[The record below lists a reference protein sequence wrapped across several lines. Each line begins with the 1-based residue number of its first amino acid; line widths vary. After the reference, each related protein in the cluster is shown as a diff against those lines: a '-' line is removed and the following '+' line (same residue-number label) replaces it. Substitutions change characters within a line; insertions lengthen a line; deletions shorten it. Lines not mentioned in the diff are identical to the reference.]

1 MGFVKLKRG
10 ISRFWALLYRSGLA
24 RPRMPFWRV
33 VVEGKLDRRVRKW
46 PRKFDVA
53 VTAVYVWAGAIE
65 EAEGLAALALEAE
78 GLITLTADAVKCPPA
93 AAPKRQAMAVARS
106 AFGFLARPEGETGAD
121 GPSRRGARA

>member
-1 MGFVKLKRG
+1 MGLVKLKRG
-10 ISRFWALLYRSGLA
+10 PSRLWASLYRAGLA

-33 VVEGKLDRRVRKW
+33 VVEAKLDRRARKW
-46 PRKFDVA
+46 PRKFDAA
-53 VTAVYVWAGAIE
+53 VTAVYVWARTIE

-78 GLITLTADAVKCPPA
+78 GLTTLTADAVKCPPA

-106 AFGFLARPEGETGAD
+106 AFGFLARPESEAGAD